1 MEYSIALSPRESL
14 TLLNMR
20 LDPLLTGRI
29 DAHPSGVKEIVGS
42 MILFADYYF
51 RNEFGQEEINPE
63 GRAEGKNL
71 LEDLLPHNRPSGY
84 SYLQGTLT
92 ASLRGKLVPIFRR
105 ISVVPPEKFEDLSTG
120 RIIKQLIRVYVS
132 DTGLQWTFRRMM
144 FLGSLYGLEP
154 DETASLLDAEPVSQG
169 VFDKFSR
176 SFMDDYLS
184 WMGLLGEG
192 GGNQSGSGG
201 EFLINLAIER
211 YEVLSLMVSLNS
223 MVPFLTLFQV
233 SMILRDRNEEL
244 TALARKALAKD
255 LERLKGALGTYGRY
269 L

>member
-14 TLLNMR
+14 TILNMR

-51 RNEFGQEEINPE
+51 RNEFSQEEIKQE
-63 GRAEGKNL
+63 ASVEGKDV
-71 LEDLLPHNRPSGY
+71 LEGLLPHNRPSGY

-92 ASLRGKLVPIFRR
+92 ASLRGKLLPIFRR
-105 ISVVPPEKFEDLSTG
+105 ISVIPPENFEDLSTG

-132 DTGLQWTFRRMM
+132 DINLQWTFRRMM
-144 FLGSLYGLEP
+144 FLGSLYGLQP
-154 DETASLLDAEPVSQG
+154 DQTASFLDAEPVGQG
-169 VFDKFSR
+169 VFEKFSR
-176 SFMDDYLS
+176 DFMDDYLS
-184 WMGLLGEG
+184 WMDLLGEG
-192 GGNQSGSGG
+192 GGSRSGSGG

-223 MVPFLTLFQV
+223 MAPFLTLFQV
-233 SMILRDRNEEL
+233 SMILRGRNEEFIS
-244 TALARKALAKD
+244 LARKALVED
-255 LERLKGALGTYGRY
+255 LERLKEALGTYGTY
-269 L
+269 F

>member
-29 DAHPSGVKEIVGS
+29 DAHPSGVKETIGS

-51 RNEFGQEEINPE
+51 RNELGQEEINPE
-63 GRAEGKNL
+63 GVMKGKNL
-71 LEDLLPHNRPSGY
+71 LEGLLPHNRPSGY

-92 ASLRGKLVPIFRR
+92 ASLRGKLLPIFRR

-132 DTGLQWTFRRMM
+132 DICFQWTFRRMM

-154 DETASLLDAEPVSQG
+154 DETASLLDAEPVGQG
-169 VFDKFSR
+169 AFDRFSR
-176 SFMDDYLS
+176 SFMDDYPA
-184 WMGLLGEG
+184 WMSLLGEG
-192 GGNQSGSGG
+192 VGSQSGSGG

-211 YEVLSLMVSLNS
+211 YEILSLMVSLNS
-223 MVPFLTLFQV
+223 IAPFITLFQV
-233 SMILRDRNEEL
+233 SMILRDRNDEL

-255 LERLKGALGTYGRY
+255 LERMREALGTYGTY
-269 L
+269 F

>member
-14 TLLNMR
+14 ALLNMR

-29 DAHPSGVKEIVGS
+29 DARPSGVKEIIGS

-51 RNEFGQEEINPE
+51 RNEFDQEEMNPE
-63 GRAEGKNL
+63 GVMKGKDVL
-71 LEDLLPHNRPSGY
+71 KGLLPHLRPTGY
-84 SYLQGTLT
+84 LYLQGTLT
-92 ASLRGKLVPIFRR
+92 ASLRGKLLPVFRR
-105 ISVVPPEKFEDLSTG
+105 ISVIPPEKFEDLTTG

-132 DTGLQWTFRRMM
+132 DIGFQWAFRRMM

-154 DETASLLDAEPVSQG
+154 DQTASFLDAEPMGQRIL
-169 VFDKFSR
+169 DKFGR
-176 SFMDDYLS
+176 SLMDDYLS
-184 WMGLLGEG
+184 WMDLLGEG
-192 GGNQSGSGG
+192 GGSRSGSGG

-223 MVPFLTLFQV
+223 MAPFLTLFQV
-233 SMILRDRNEEL
+233 SMILRDRNDEL

-255 LERLKGALGTYGRY
+255 LERVKEALGTYF
-269 L
+269 

>member
-1 MEYSIALSPRESL
+1 MEYSIALPPRESL

-29 DAHPSGVKEIVGS
+29 DAHPSGLKEIIGS

-51 RNEFGQEEINPE
+51 RNEFGQVEMNPE
-63 GRAEGKNL
+63 GVMKGKAV

-92 ASLRGKLVPIFRR
+92 ASLRGKLLPIFRR
-105 ISVVPPEKFEDLSTG
+105 ISVVPPEKFGELSMG
-120 RIIKQLIRVYVS
+120 RIIKQMIRVYVS
-132 DTGLQWTFRRMM
+132 DISLQWTFRRMM

-154 DETASLLDAEPVSQG
+154 DETASLLDAEPVGQG
-169 VFDKFSR
+169 IFDRFSP
-176 SFMDDYLS
+176 SFMDDYPA
-184 WMGLLGEG
+184 WMSLLGEG
-192 GGNQSGSGG
+192 GGSQSGSGG

-223 MVPFLTLFQV
+223 MAPFLALFQV
-233 SMILRDRNEEL
+233 SMILRDRNDEL

-255 LERLKGALGTYGRY
+255 LERMKEALGKYETYF
-269 L
+269 